1 MKYWRIE
8 IINNEKQEARFIE
21 AIAYSKKLIRKV
33 LKEVHPEWNIKKIVS
48 IDAVPEKTK
57 EK

>member
-8 IINNEKQEARFIE
+8 IINNKKQESHFIE
-21 AIAYSKKLIRKV
+21 ANAYSKKLIRKV
-33 LKEVHPEWNIKKIVS
+33 LKEVHPEWNVKRIVS

-57 EK
+57 E